1 MDYVK
6 LALELH
12 AKYRGKISMS
22 SKVPVSS
29 DLDLSTA
36 YTPGVAGVCL
46 EIARDVSLGNKY
58 TNRANMVAVV
68 SDGSAVL
75 GLGDIG
81 PNAAMPV
88 MEGKAIL
95 FREMAGIDAWP
106 LCISASDPTEIIAFV
121 KNLTPTFGGVLL
133 EDISAPKCFQ
143 IEAGLQELGIPVFHD
158 DQHGT
163 AVVVLA
169 ALLNAAKLVGK
180 NLSDCKVVFSGAGAS
195 AIGTAELLLEFGVT
209 NLVLVDTKGAIFE
222 GRDNLTPV
230 KQQIASKTNKSR
242 LSGSIFDAL
251 NDADIFLGLSTSD
264 LLHAEHIRLM
274 APDPIVLALA
284 NPDPEIL
291 PEDAFAGGAAVVGT
305 GRSDLPNQI
314 NNVLAFPGI
323 FRGALDVGASKINNK
338 MKISAALALSDLV
351 AEVSKEQI
359 IPHSLDPRVVPAI
372 AAAVAGS
379 WDD

>member
-12 AKYRGKISMS
+12 AKNRGKISMN

-46 EIARDVSLGNKY
+46 EIAKDPTLANKY
-58 TNRANMVAVV
+58 TNRSNMVAVV

-81 PNAAMPV
+81 PAAAMPV

-95 FREMAGIDAWP
+95 FRELAGIDAWP
-106 LCISASDPTEIIAFV
+106 LCISSTGPDEIISFV
-121 KNLTPTFGGVLL
+121 KNLTPSFGGVLL

-143 IEAGLQELGIPVFHD
+143 IEADLQDLGIPVFHD

-163 AVVVLA
+163 AIVVLA
-169 ALLNAAKLVGK
+169 ALLNSSKLVGK
-180 NLSDCKVVFSGAGAS
+180 KLSECKVVFSGAGAS
-195 AIGTAELLLEFGVT
+195 AIGTAELLIEFGVEDII
-209 NLVLVDTKGAIFE
+209 LVDTKGAIVT
-222 GRDNLTPV
+222 GRNNLTPV
-230 KQQIASKTNKSR
+230 KEQIASKTNK
-242 LSGSIFDAL
+242 LKLEGSIFDVIK
-251 NDADIFLGLSTSD
+251 NADIFVGLSTSN
-264 LLHAEHIRLM
+264 LLSSGNIQSM
-274 APDPIVLALA
+274 ANDPVVLALA

-291 PEDAFAGGAAVVGT
+291 PEDAFIGGASIVGT

-314 NNVLAFPGI
+314 NNVLAFPGV
-323 FRGALDVGASKINNK
+323 FRGALDIGASKITSE

-351 AEVSKEQI
+351 TEISKDKI

-372 AAAVAGS
+372 ARAVSDS
-379 WDD
+379 WH